1 MSDVYRILGFFFAIF
16 AAYYSYD
23 TLRSAFTGTYPRGSS
38 SRGDPRAFKVRLNR
52 AIGGVVAGALALAAL
67 IASVLGVPPWP

>member
-1 MSDVYRILGFFFAIF
+1 MMSDIVRILGFFFACF

-23 TLRSAFTGTYPRGSS
+23 ALRSAFTGTHLRGSNS
-38 SRGDPRAFKVRLNR
+38 PGNPRAFNTRVGR

-67 IASVLGVPPWP
+67 LASIFWL